1 MKFREIQKRYP
12 VSSGYTVVM
21 ICNKHNQILRSVYN
35 DNRLLE
41 GIMDM
46 EVLDWNGYPNR
57 GSFSV
62 KFDCEYIDLMGL
74 IEKKRRKENGCEEM

>member
-12 VSSGYTVVM
+12 ASSGYTVVM
-21 ICNKHNQILRSVYN
+21 ICNKYNQVLRNVYN

-46 EVLDWNGYPNR
+46 ELLDWNGYPNK
-57 GSFSV
+57 GLLYV
-62 KFDCEYIDLMGL
+62 VFDCEYIDLMGL
-74 IEKKRRKENGCEEM
+74 IEKRRRKENEN

>member
-46 EVLDWNGYPNR
+46 ELLDWNGYPNE
-57 GSFSV
+57 GLLCV
-62 KFDCEYIDLMGL
+62 VFDCEYIDLMGL
-74 IEKKRRKENGCEEM
+74 IEKKRRKENEN

>member
-1 MKFREIQKRYP
+1 
-12 VSSGYTVVM
+12 
-21 ICNKHNQILRSVYN
+21 
-35 DNRLLE
+35 
-41 GIMDM
+41 M

-74 IEKKRRKENGCEEM
+74 IEKKRRKENEN